1 MISMAEARRRHA
13 VGTVRRRRRS
23 YTCEF
28 KQLGSR
34 LREVGVVV
42 CLPVCTE

>member
-13 VGTVRRRRRS
+13 VCTVRRRRR
-23 YTCEF
+23 YYICEV

-34 LREVGVVV
+34 LREVRVVV